1 MRIKVLGAFAKL
13 HGYDYLRK
21 LVKPLLDKM
30 FTLTGASGSTFILEV
45 EKASEEEVHEN
56 QETIKVFTQAFLN
69 IVCNSAPGMPL

>member
-30 FTLTGASGSTFILEV
+30 FVLTSGQTFILEA
-45 EKASEEEVHEN
+45 EKASEEEVREN

-69 IVCNSAPGMPL
+69 IVCNSASGMPL